1 MKLLGIAGWSGAGKT
16 TLVVKLIAASA
27 ARGLRVS
34 TVKHAHHDFDID
46 QPGKDSFVHRKAG
59 AAEVIVSSARRFA
72 LIHELAENEPE
83 MSLPALLE
91 RLSAC
96 DLVLVEGF
104 KTLAHPKL
112 EVFRVANGREPL
124 HPSDPCIVAV
134 ASDREFPRAQIP
146 VVPLDDIAA
155 ICDLVLAKAVPIEE
169 AVARLTASPHH
180 GLAGKRAP

>member
-1 MKLLGIAGWSGAGKT
+1 MKVLGIAGWSGAGKT
-16 TLVVKLIAASA
+16 TLVVKLIAAFA
-27 ARGLRVS
+27 ARGLRVA

-72 LIHELAENEPE
+72 LIHELAEGEAE
-83 MSLPALLE
+83 MSLPALLS
-91 RLSAC
+91 RLSPC
-96 DLVLVEGF
+96 DLVFVEGF

-124 HPSDPCIVAV
+124 HPSDPCVVAV
-134 ASDREFPRAQIP
+134 ASDQEFPDASIP
-146 VVPLDDIAA
+146 VVPLDDVDA
-155 ICDLVLAKAVPIEE
+155 ISGLVLAKAVPIED
-169 AVARLTASPHH
+169 AMAKLTAGPRR